1 MFCFDIQRI
10 QDQEKQLS
18 SLQQEL
24 SEAVATINTL
34 TDQLEGVGQ
43 EDRGQMSEVRVQS
56 LEREVD
62 TELER
67 RQIVS
72 TPAILITTQRP
83 LLATFNVV

>member
-34 TDQLEGVGQ
+34 TDQLEGAGQ